1 LAKYAYQIV
10 KPIWNRFNVAREAD
24 RDSNGGHAALVQ
36 LQAYLA
42 QREQPGDG
50 RLPPEREL
58 CETLGVSRG
67 DLRKALAVLEK
78 DGRIWRHVG
87 KGTFI
92 GTRPISETV
101 AISEIAGRSNPSD
114 VMRARLILE
123 PEIAREAALH
133 ATFDDIAGMRQSL
146 AQTRAA
152 TSWRQYE
159 HLDNLL
165 HRQIA
170 QAARNTLLLGLFD
183 VLNAIRR
190 TVVWGRLRA
199 DGARPPADHH
209 SFADHERIVAAVAER
224 DLGGAAAAMRLHLQQ
239 VGRRLIPV
247 HEAAE

>member
-1 LAKYAYQIV
+1 MDKTAG
-10 KPIWNRFNVAREAD
+10 
-24 RDSNGGHAALVQ
+24 NGGHAALVQ

-42 QREQPGDG
+42 QLDLPADS

-58 CETLGVSRG
+58 CESLGVSRG

-78 DGRIWRHVG
+78 RRPHLAACRQGHLPRQPARSARRWRSP
-87 KGTFI
+87 
-92 GTRPISETV
+92 RSP
-101 AISEIAGRSNPSD
+101 ARSNPSD

-133 ATFDDIAGMRQSL
+133 ATLDDIAAMRQSL
-146 AQTRAA
+146 AQTREA
-152 TSWRQYE
+152 TTWRQYE
-159 HLDNLL
+159 NFDNLL

-170 QAARNTLLLGLFD
+170 QASRNTLLLGLFD

-209 SFADHERIVAAVAER
+209 SFADHERIVDAIADR
-224 DLGGAAAAMRLHLQQ
+224 DLAGAAAAMRLHLQQ
-239 VGRRLIPV
+239 VERRLIPLRQ
-247 HEAAE
+247 AAE